1 MSRRLAVAVPVFQEA
16 AGITPT
22 LEALAAQDDADF
34 DVWFV
39 DNGSTDGS
47 AEVIRAFAEAH
58 GRARWH
64 VIDEPQKGTGA
75 AADTGMR
82 AAIAAGAELL
92 ARTDADCLPRADWT
106 ASVRRA
112 LTPREE
118 GGLGLRLVGGELLA
132 RRE

>member
-1 MSRRLAVAVPVFQEA
+1 MTALGGRVAASGGVSRPPLAVIVPVFNEA

-22 LEALAAQDDADF
+22 LSALAAQTDPDF

-39 DNGSTDGS
+39 DNNSADGS
-47 AEVIRAFAEAH
+47 AAVIHSFAASH
-58 GRARWH
+58 GLSRWH
-64 VIDEPQKGTGA
+64 VIDEPEKGTGA

-112 LTPREE
+112 LTPRAD
-118 GGLGLRLVGGELLA
+118 GG
-132 RRE
+132 

>member
-1 MSRRLAVAVPVFQEA
+1 MRLAVVIPVFNEA
-16 AGITPT
+16 AGIGPT
-22 LEALAAQDDADF
+22 LRALAAQEDDDF
-34 DVWFV
+34 DAVFV

-47 AEVIRAFAEAH
+47 AEVIRGFGH
-58 GRARWH
+58 PRWR

-106 ASVRRA
+106 AAIRRA
-112 LTPREE
+112 LTPRSA
-118 GGLGLRLVGGELLA
+118 GGR
-132 RRE
+132 